1 MNILQQGWIDTSS
14 WVWVLEFMEGSV
26 WVFSSVLFQIRTKYL
41 MTRVHFSDHTTQ
53 AESRQLVFLGASS
66 LPQHLLEP
74 QNFSGHFL
82 KLHLYALVLL
92 PINTL
97 AYTCVATY
105 CHTCIHLCCY
115 QLPHLHT
122 LVYYCHLFKLVQ
134 TCSNLLPLDTNILR
148 LAMYLGYQITFDA
161 CLNQY

>member
-82 KLHLYALVLL
+82 KLHLHALVLL
-92 PINTL
+92 HIN
-97 AYTCVATY
+97 
-105 CHTCIHLCCY
+105 I
-115 QLPHLHT
+115 
-122 LVYYCHLFKLVQ
+122 KSMKQ
-134 TCSNLLPLDTNILR
+134 TRKVSTNIFLEPTKFFFMAIHICQRQLLSNFFLKKSCVSKDNFLR
-148 LAMYLGYQITFDA
+148 F
-161 CLNQY
+161 QY